1 MTQMRSALL
10 ALMTIGLLAAA
21 AQAQGAAP
29 SDSTLRGFLPTS
41 EYVLMVNGAPVPAA
55 EVYKNDRIPA
65 ILILTSALPSPVML
79 SPRAGNVESVNL
91 MKISK
96 QKDGSVDL
104 FADAVLAPVGPFQME
119 GENPTF
125 TYGTKKVS
133 LNPKPA
139 LTGLHKGA
147 DLLANLPEYV
157 RTSRMYTPNAAAV
170 AALKKVS
177 KPVTVHVV
185 FGSWCPHCRQHVPL
199 MLKVEGTV
207 DNPHLKFE
215 YYGINNPPDGW
226 KDPEVKR
233 LGVKGIPT
241 AIVYVNGI
249 QAGRIEGDPW
259 NAPEVALAKAITGK

>member
-1 MTQMRSALL
+1 MTQKRSALL

-21 AQAQGAAP
+21 AQAQSAP

-41 EYVLMVNGAPVPAA
+41 DYILLVNGAPVPAA

-79 SPRAGNVESVNL
+79 TPRAGNVESVNL
-91 MKISK
+91 MKVSK

-104 FADAVLAPVGPFQME
+104 FADAVLAPIGPFQLE

-133 LNPKPA
+133 LSPKPA

-147 DLLANLPEYV
+147 DLLASLPEYV
-157 RTSRMYTPNAAAV
+157 RTSRAYAPNAASV

-199 MLKVEGTV
+199 MLKVESV
-207 DNPHLKFE
+207 VNNPNLKFE
-215 YYGINNPPDGW
+215 YYGIKSPPDGW
-226 KDPEVKR
+226 KDPEVVR